1 MASRVAQVPLVT
13 FHQTGI
19 MTTGQRN
26 QNHYIMRAFSLTLAC
41 ISLVFASLA
50 QPVAYNSGTELVRT
64 KDFTGPVE
72 RLPFPLEADECVDA
86 FEKVHDNRF
95 VGLNSK
101 LDGEGASRTGTLFET
116 DAGFKDFRPIKQYDF
131 LRYHLNSI
139 EVLDDTVYILLF
151 DRKLRYFLLE
161 RITLPPL
168 GQPLL
173 GR

>member
-1 MASRVAQVPLVT
+1 
-13 FHQTGI
+13 
-19 MTTGQRN
+19 
-26 QNHYIMRAFSLTLAC
+26 MRAFSLTLAC

-151 DRKLRYFLLE
+151 DRELRYFLLE

-168 GQPLL
+168 GQPLM